1 MIGSRAKEVLWPAAA
16 QKQLRVHSLHRRKQQ
31 NTAERLPV
39 RRGGDVIAPQ
49 QRRPKR
55 AYVSWRSPIDERVRR
70 RLLSAVDSA
79 NVSRRVGGARFVYR
93 ITCDQNQAILQRV

>member
-1 MIGSRAKEVLWPAAA
+1 MCFDCQSVAVAASIHYTIR
-16 QKQLRVHSLHRRKQQ
+16 Q
-31 NTAERLPV
+31 
-39 RRGGDVIAPQ
+39 
-49 QRRPKR
+49 
-55 AYVSWRSPIDERVRR
+55 WRSPIDERVRR